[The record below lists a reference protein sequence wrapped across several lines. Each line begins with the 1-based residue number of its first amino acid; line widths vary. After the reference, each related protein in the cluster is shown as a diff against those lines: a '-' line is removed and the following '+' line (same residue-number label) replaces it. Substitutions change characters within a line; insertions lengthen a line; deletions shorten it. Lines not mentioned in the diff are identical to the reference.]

1 MENKLSKFITGSR
14 KLHGTQHSMVTM
26 LKKRREALDK
36 REYIC
41 LLFFNLTKAFDT
53 INHNLLLVKPHAYG
67 GPTNALNLICGCL
80 KNRKQRVQINNKFSA
95 TKTVIAGVPQGAI
108 HSPLLFNS
116 FINDLVLFLIE
127 TMLMIITCAVY
138 RKAAKLN
145 PAEK

>member
-41 LLFFNLTKAFDT
+41 LLFFDLTKAFDT
-53 INHNLLLVKPHAYG
+53 INHNLLLAKPHVYG

-80 KNRKQRVQINNKFSA
+80 KTENREYKLTTNLVLQKLLLLGFHKAQYTPPFYL
-95 TKTVIAGVPQGAI
+95 I
-108 HSPLLFNS
+108 HSLMTLYS
-116 FINDLVLFLIE
+116 F
-127 TMLMIITCAVY
+127 
-138 RKAAKLN
+138 
-145 PAEK
+145 